1 MRITGGAARG
11 RALRA
16 PRGSKVRPT
25 AEKVRAA
32 VFNIL
37 ASRTDIAGRCWL
49 DLFAGTGALGL
60 DALSRGAA
68 HVTFIDDSRE
78 SCRFVRSNVERSG
91 FADRADIRKIALPG
105 GLRRLGD
112 FRDQR
117 FDGAFV
123 DPPYRRGLSQRTLQV
138 LGESNLLGVGAW
150 VVVEHGA
157 DETLAERYGA
167 LRRKNSRRYG
177 STAVSLY
184 AMEEK

>member
-25 AEKVRAA
+25 ADKVRAA

-37 ASRTDIAGRCWL
+37 ASRTDVAGSCWL

-78 SCRFVRSNVERSG
+78 SCRFVRDNLERSG
-91 FADRADIRKIALPG
+91 FADRAEVRKLPLPG
-105 GLRRLGD
+105 GLRRLEL
-112 FRDQR
+112 RNQR

-123 DPPYRRGLSQRTLQV
+123 DPPYRYGLAQRTLEA
-138 LGESNLLGVGAW
+138 LGEGGLLAPGAW

-157 DETLAERYGA
+157 GEPLAERYGA
-167 LRRKNSRRYG
+167 LRLENSRHYG
-177 STAVSLY
+177 STGVSLY
-184 AMEEK
+184 VKEEK